1 MVRLAARCK
10 QRQNERE
17 GGGCERK
24 TDGKKE
30 VQCRGATGALRS
42 PSKKEG
48 HQRPEQGLAQLTRAM
63 HPSVSTRTTP
73 IAVFFH

>member
-10 QRQNERE
+10 QRQSERE
-17 GGGCERK
+17 GGGGCERK

-30 VQCRGATGALRS
+30 VQCREYSERATGALRS

-48 HQRPEQGLAQLTRAM
+48 HLPENKGL
-63 HPSVSTRTTP
+63 PN
-73 IAVFFH
+73 